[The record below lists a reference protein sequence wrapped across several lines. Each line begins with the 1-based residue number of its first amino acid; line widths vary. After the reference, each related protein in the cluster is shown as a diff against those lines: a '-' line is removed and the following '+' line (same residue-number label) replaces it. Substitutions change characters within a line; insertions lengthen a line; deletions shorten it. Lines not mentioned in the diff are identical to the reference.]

1 MGVGDSGEIPDFPFW
16 ENRGIGQCV
25 PAHPPG
31 LFSRKV
37 TNMSAAAEVLCM
49 MQGSKGEFLPL
60 FEKAPHGLALCDED
74 GKIAASN
81 PAFEQIVG
89 VTSPA
94 VLSLRLADL
103 LDPDDRR
110 ETERLVA
117 ALVEGKRDSFQIQ
130 SKTAGRDRR
139 SVRWTA
145 WKVQGVHGGPDCVLA
160 MAEDIAA
167 ESGADE
173 HLRQAQRLEVIG
185 RLAGGV
191 AHDFNNLLTGV
202 LLYCDLLMASID
214 SGHRARKYAEEIRK
228 VGLQATG
235 VVRQLLALA
244 KPTNCQPRL
253 LSLNEIAE
261 CMRNL
266 LVRLIGDNIQLRL
279 RLDPQ
284 LGLVR
289 MDPSQAQQILLN
301 LVLNSRDAMPGG
313 GEITIETGNCNV
325 QVLPHAAL
333 GASPAAT
340 LPCALFVVSDNGQG
354 MDESTRGRV
363 FEPFFT
369 TKVGKGTGLG
379 LSTVHH
385 IVTTSGG
392 LICVDSKP
400 AQGTRVSVLLPLVP
414 QESME
419 PFSSEVLYPENTRKR
434 LSPQI
439 VK

>member
-1 MGVGDSGEIPDFPFW
+1 M
-16 ENRGIGQCV
+16 
-25 PAHPPG
+25 
-31 LFSRKV
+31 L
-37 TNMSAAAEVLCM
+37 
-49 MQGSKGEFLPL
+49 QGSKGEFLPL

-89 VTSPA
+89 VASTA
-94 VLSLRLADL
+94 ARSLRLADL
-103 LDPDDRR
+103 LDPDDRS

-130 SKTAGRDRR
+130 SKTASADRR
-139 SVRWTA
+139 SVRWTV
-145 WKVQGVHGGPDCVLA
+145 WKVQGHGGADGVLA
-160 MAEDIAA
+160 MAEDIAG
-167 ESGADE
+167 ESAADE

-202 LLYCDLLMASID
+202 LLYCDLLIASID

-244 KPTNCQPRL
+244 KPTNFQPRL

-266 LVRLIGDNIQLRL
+266 LARLIGENIQLKL

-333 GASPAAT
+333 GASDAAT

-369 TKVGKGTGLG
+369 TKIGKGTGLG

-392 LICVDSKP
+392 LICIDSKP

-414 QESME
+414 QESTE
-419 PFSSEVLYPENTRKR
+419 SFSSEFLYPENTREQ